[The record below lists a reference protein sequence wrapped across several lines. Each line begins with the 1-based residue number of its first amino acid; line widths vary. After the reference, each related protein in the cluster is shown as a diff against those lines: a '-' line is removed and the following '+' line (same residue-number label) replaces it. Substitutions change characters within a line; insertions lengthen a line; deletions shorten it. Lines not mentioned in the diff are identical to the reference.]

1 MNFPDLDHF
10 QAIENQIYTLQQKS
24 ALKLNQLQQTLVR
37 LEAGKRNKVEV
48 EK

>member
-1 MNFPDLDHF
+1 MNSPDLDHF

-24 ALKLNQLQQTLVR
+24 ALKLNQLHQTLAR
-37 LEAGKRNKVEV
+37 LEAGERKKVEV